1 MQGKSGLELTFWCF
15 SPSHKLK
22 ETCLIDRLAKIG
34 LAFVLLFSLMVLLAV
49 TTIPKNGH
57 PGTLATAGVTTVGR
71 FSHTATL
78 LEGNKVLIAGG
89 MERNGVWLD
98 SGEVYDETTR
108 HFVPTAH
115 MSSPRAGA
123 MAVAL
128 PDGRALIAGGT
139 DGSGKNLA
147 TAEIFNPQTN
157 TFSLT
162 GTMNAPRAHGVA
174 IFLPRIN
181 KVLIAGGVANGDDNQ
196 HASAELYDPSTGR
209 FSQTGSMGF
218 PRAYFNAVL
227 LRDGRVL
234 VMGGM
239 SGGEFPNPNLE
250 ASAEIYDP
258 AIGRFSPVGP
268 MNITRYKHGAAL
280 LPDGKVIVVGGQTG
294 GSYGE
299 RLASTE
305 IFDPAKRKFQ
315 RGPEMKLPRYKLLNS
330 VSRLKDGRILV
341 AGGADQPEIYDPAA
355 NSFTLVS
362 SPKLDG
368 FLFSSATALA
378 DGKVLLVNGYGAHPM
393 AGAVRQ
399 AWMWEP

>member
-1 MQGKSGLELTFWCF
+1 M
-15 SPSHKLK
+15 
-22 ETCLIDRLAKIG
+22 DRLARFG
-34 LAFVLLFSLMVLLAV
+34 LAFVLLFSMLVLLAV
-49 TTIPKNGH
+49 TTIPNH
-57 PGTLATAGVTTVGR
+57 RPGTLVSWGPTTIGR

-98 SGEVYDETTR
+98 SGEVYDEATR
-108 HFVPTAH
+108 HFVSTAH
-115 MSSPRAGA
+115 MLSRRAGA
-123 MAVAL
+123 MAAAL
-128 PDGRALIAGGT
+128 PDGTALIAGGT

-162 GTMNAPRAHGVA
+162 GSMNAPRAHGVA

-181 KVLIAGGVANGDDNQ
+181 KVLIIGGVANGDDNQ

-209 FSQTGSMGF
+209 FSQTGSMSI

-227 LRDGRVL
+227 LRDGSVL

-258 AIGRFSPVGP
+258 AIGRFSQVGA

-280 LPDGKVIVVGGQTG
+280 LPDGKVIIVGGQTG

-299 RLASTE
+299 RLSSTE
-305 IFDPAKRKFQ
+305 IFDPAKRQFQ

-362 SPKLDG
+362 GPKLDG
-368 FLFSSATALA
+368 FLFSSATALR
-378 DGKVLLVNGYGAHPM
+378 DGKVLVVNGYGAHPM
-393 AGAVRQ
+393 AGAVRET
-399 AWMWEP
+399 WMWEP

>member
-1 MQGKSGLELTFWCF
+1 M
-15 SPSHKLK
+15 
-22 ETCLIDRLAKIG
+22 IDRLARFG
-34 LAFVLLFSLMVLLAV
+34 LAFVLLFSMLVLLAV
-49 TTIPKNGH
+49 TTIPSH
-57 PGTLATAGVTTVGR
+57 RPGTLVSWGATSVAR

-78 LEGNKVLIAGG
+78 LEGNKVLVAGG

-98 SGEVYDETTR
+98 SGEVFDETTGR
-108 HFVPTAH
+108 FIPTAR
-115 MSSPRAGA
+115 MSSRRAGA
-123 MAVAL
+123 MASAL
-128 PDGRALIAGGT
+128 PDGTVLIAGGA
-139 DGSGKNLA
+139 DGSGKNLV

-157 TFSLT
+157 AFSLT
-162 GTMNAPRAHGVA
+162 GSMNAPRAHGVA

-181 KVLIAGGVANGDDNQ
+181 KVLIIGGTANGDDNQ
-196 HASAELYDPSTGR
+196 HSSAELYDPSTGR
-209 FSQTGSMGF
+209 FFQTGSMGI
-218 PRAYFNAVL
+218 PRSYFNAVL
-227 LRDGRVL
+227 LQDGRVL

-239 SGGEFPNPNLE
+239 SGGEFPNPNIE

-258 AIGRFSPVGP
+258 AIGRFSPAGS

-280 LPDGKVIVVGGQTG
+280 LPDGKVVVLGGQTG

-315 RGPEMKLPRYKLLNS
+315 RGPEMKLPRVKLLNS

-355 NSFTLVS
+355 NTFTLVTG
-362 SPKLDG
+362 PQLDG
-368 FLFSSATALA
+368 FLFSSATALP
-378 DGKVLLVNGYGAHPM
+378 DGKVLLVNGYGAHPI

-399 AWMWEP
+399 TWMWEP

>member
-1 MQGKSGLELTFWCF
+1 V
-15 SPSHKLK
+15 
-22 ETCLIDRLAKIG
+22 IDRLAKIG

-78 LEGNKVLIAGG
+78 LEGDKVLIAGG

-98 SGEVYDETTR
+98 SGEVFDDATGR
-108 HFVPTAH
+108 FIATAR
-115 MSSPRAGA
+115 MSSRRAGA

-128 PDGRALIAGGT
+128 PDGKALIAGGS
-139 DGSGKNLA
+139 DGSDRNLA
-147 TAEIFNPQTN
+147 SAEIYDPQTN
-157 TFSLT
+157 SFSLT
-162 GTMNAPRAHGVA
+162 GSMNAPRAHGVA

-181 KVLIAGGVANGDDNQ
+181 KALIIGGAANGDDND
-196 HASAELYDPSTGR
+196 HASAELYDPATGR
-209 FSQTGSMGF
+209 FSQTGSMRV

-239 SGGEFPNPNLE
+239 SSDLPNPNIE

-258 AIGRFSPVGP
+258 TLGRFLPAGP
-268 MNITRYKHGAAL
+268 MNVSRFKHGVAL
-280 LPDGKVIVVGGQTG
+280 LPDGKVLVLGGQTG
-294 GSYGE
+294 SSYGE

-305 IFDPAKRKFQ
+305 IFDPATGKFQ
-315 RGPEMKLPRYKLLNS
+315 RGPQMKLPRYKLLNS
-330 VSRLKDGRILV
+330 VSRLKDRRILV
-341 AGGADQPEIYDPAA
+341 GGGADQPEIYDPAA
-355 NSFTLVS
+355 NAFTLVTG
-362 SPKLDG
+362 PQLDG
-368 FLFSSATALA
+368 FLFSTATTLNN
-378 DGKVLLVNGYGAHPM
+378 GKVLLVNGYGRHPT
-393 AGAVRQ
+393 AGAVRE

>member
-1 MQGKSGLELTFWCF
+1 V
-15 SPSHKLK
+15 
-22 ETCLIDRLAKIG
+22 IDRLAKIG

-78 LEGNKVLIAGG
+78 LEGDKVLIAGG

-98 SGEVYDETTR
+98 SGEVFDDATGR
-108 HFVPTAH
+108 FIATAR
-115 MSSPRAGA
+115 MSSRRAGA

-128 PDGRALIAGGT
+128 PDGKALIAGGS
-139 DGSGKNLA
+139 DGSDRNLA
-147 TAEIFNPQTN
+147 SAEIYDPQTN
-157 TFSLT
+157 SFSLT
-162 GTMNAPRAHGVA
+162 GSMNAPRAHGVA

-181 KVLIAGGVANGDDNQ
+181 KALIIGGAANGDDND
-196 HASAELYDPSTGR
+196 HASAELYDPATGR
-209 FSQTGSMGF
+209 FSQTGSMRV

-239 SGGEFPNPNLE
+239 SSDLPNPNIE

-258 AIGRFSPVGP
+258 ALGRFLPAGP
-268 MNITRYKHGAAL
+268 MNVSRFKHGVAL
-280 LPDGKVIVVGGQTG
+280 LPDGKVLVLGGQTG
-294 GSYGE
+294 SSYGE

-305 IFDPAKRKFQ
+305 IFDPATGKFQ
-315 RGPEMKLPRYKLLNS
+315 RGPQMKLPRYKLLNS
-330 VSRLKDGRILV
+330 VSRLKDRRILV
-341 AGGADQPEIYDPAA
+341 GGGADQPEIYDPAA
-355 NSFTLVS
+355 NAFTLVTG
-362 SPKLDG
+362 PQLDG
-368 FLFSSATALA
+368 FLFSTATTLNN
-378 DGKVLLVNGYGAHPM
+378 GKVLLVNGYGRHPT
-393 AGAVRQ
+393 AGAVRE

>member
-1 MQGKSGLELTFWCF
+1 V
-15 SPSHKLK
+15 
-22 ETCLIDRLAKIG
+22 IDRLAKIG

-78 LEGNKVLIAGG
+78 LEGDKVLIAGG

-98 SGEVYDETTR
+98 SGEVFDDATGR
-108 HFVPTAH
+108 FIATAR
-115 MSSPRAGA
+115 MSSRRAGA

-128 PDGRALIAGGT
+128 PDGKALIAGGS
-139 DGSGKNLA
+139 DGSDRNLA
-147 TAEIFNPQTN
+147 TAEIYDPQTN
-157 TFSLT
+157 SFSLT
-162 GTMNAPRAHGVA
+162 GSMNAPRAHGVA

-181 KVLIAGGVANGDDNQ
+181 KALIIGGAANGDDNE
-196 HASAELYDPSTGR
+196 HASAELYDPATGR
-209 FSQTGSMGF
+209 FSQTGSMHV

-239 SGGEFPNPNLE
+239 SSDLPNPNIE

-258 AIGRFSPVGP
+258 ALGRFLPAGP
-268 MNITRYKHGAAL
+268 MNVSRFKHGVAL
-280 LPDGKVIVVGGQTG
+280 LPDGKVLVLGGQTG
-294 GSYGE
+294 SSYGE
-299 RLASTE
+299 RLASTK
-305 IFDPAKRKFQ
+305 IFDPATGKFQ
-315 RGPEMKLPRYKLLNS
+315 RGPQMKLPRYKLLNS
-330 VSRLKDGRILV
+330 VSRLKDRRILV
-341 AGGADQPEIYDPAA
+341 GGGADQPEIYDPAA
-355 NSFTLVS
+355 NAFTLVTG
-362 SPKLDG
+362 PQLDG
-368 FLFSSATALA
+368 FLFSTATTLNN
-378 DGKVLLVNGYGAHPM
+378 GKVLLVNGYGRHPM